1 MLKKEYSVILFF
13 LFKLYLFSNVKYH
26 SIKTVKMDQVRV
38 NKKKKVKNTKKY
50 VFIQIYNINN
60 NTDMNKDNNQDVT

>member
-13 LFKLYLFSNVKYH
+13 LFKVYLFSNVKYY

-38 NKKKKVKNTKKY
+38 NKKKVKNAKKY
-50 VFIQIYNINN
+50 VFIQIYNMNN

>member
-1 MLKKEYSVILFF
+1 
-13 LFKLYLFSNVKYH
+13 
-26 SIKTVKMDQVRV
+26 MDQVRV